1 MRERQR
7 GEEEGDPQL
16 GHWETLVFQTALSHG
31 GERKKAEKGRGY
43 LGNAEEMTPGLDRT
57 PPKRLADSGSES
69 PLQKSIHAKY
79 RHGERPN
86 PVAPSWA
93 WCFSDLEVRG
103 KVSRQWRFWH
113 GEFEEGGDQENE
125 GERYEPSNA
134 CAFGHPETA
143 Q

>member
-57 PPKRLADSGSES
+57 APNRLAASGSET
-69 PLQKSIHAKY
+69 PLQKSIHAKNH
-79 RHGERPN
+79 HGERPN

-93 WCFSDLEVRG
+93 WG
-103 KVSRQWRFWH
+103 FWH
-113 GEFEEGGDQENE
+113 EEIEEGGDQENK
-125 GERYEPSNA
+125 GERDEPSNTTGLNSICIKTSA
-134 CAFGHPETA
+134 RRC
-143 Q
+143 QR